1 MYQLNLPPFEYKVKA
16 EAQRK
21 LIFDVVRKKYVQL
34 TPEEWVRQHI
44 VHYLLTVKK
53 VPVTLIG
60 VEKGMKILGRSRRVD
75 IVVFNNLGNPALLV
89 ECKAPTVKLNPTTL
103 SQAAVYNYG
112 FGTDF
117 IMISNGI
124 QHLYLQIDKKQR
136 QLQWVKDLPQ
146 YPFS

>member
-1 MYQLNLPPFEYKVKA
+1 MYQLNLPPFTYRVKT

-21 LIFDVVRKKYVQL
+21 LIFDVVRKKYVTL

-44 VHYLLTVKK
+44 IHFLINEKK
-53 VPVTLIG
+53 VPASMVG
-60 VEKGMKILGRSRRVD
+60 VEKGLNVLGRKRRVD
-75 IVVFNNLGNPALLV
+75 VVVYNSTGKAVVLI
-89 ECKAPTVKLNPTTL
+89 ECKAPTVVLNPQTL

-112 FGTDF
+112 FGTNY

-124 QHLYLQIDKKQR
+124 QHLYLQIQKEKQ
-136 QLQWVKDLPQ
+136 QFTWLENLPV

>member
-1 MYQLNLPPFEYKVKA
+1 MYQLNLPPFNHRVKT

-21 LIFDVVRKKYVQL
+21 LIFDVVRKKYVSL

-44 VHYLLTVKK
+44 VHFLLSEKK
-53 VPVTLIG
+53 VPATLIG
-60 VEKGMKILGRSRRVD
+60 VEKGIKILGRNRRVD
-75 IVVFNNLGNPALLV
+75 VVVYNNLGVPALLV
-89 ECKAPTVKLNPTTL
+89 ECKAPSVTLNPETL

-112 FGTDF
+112 FGTNC

-124 QHLYLQIDKKQR
+124 QHLYLKIDKENQQFAWLKN
-136 QLQWVKDLPQ
+136 LPD

>member
-1 MYQLNLPPFEYKVKA
+1 MYQLNLPPFTYRVKT

-21 LIFDVVRKKYVQL
+21 LIFDVVRKKYVTL

-44 VHYLLTVKK
+44 IHFLINEKK
-53 VPVTLIG
+53 VPASMVG
-60 VEKGMKILGRSRRVD
+60 VEKGLNVLGRKRRVD
-75 IVVFNNLGNPALLV
+75 VVVYNSTGKAVVLI
-89 ECKAPTVKLNPTTL
+89 ECKAPTAVLNPQTL

-112 FGTDF
+112 FGTNY

-124 QHLYLQIDKKQR
+124 QHLYLQIQKEKQ
-136 QLQWVKDLPQ
+136 QFTWLENLPV